1 MGRVGYLG
9 PDGSYSQLAAVNMC
23 GDGELAPFARFTQ
36 GFKKLEEG
44 YFDAIVVPIEN
55 TLNGGV
61 VQNIDLLQASDAV
74 AVRECTVKID
84 HRLATLESADLT
96 KIKYIY
102 SHQQAL
108 EQCGRYLT
116 KNYPNAEVIPTFS
129 TAAGLEKLASD
140 EDACMAGAHI
150 GREGIKLSEQCISD
164 EKRNFTRFLLIRR
177 GSVDETNKSSKI
189 YFSLTCNNRTGAL
202 SELLLPIA
210 ANGLNMTKI
219 ESRPIK
225 ERPEEYRFFIETE
238 GDYSSREVRKILE
251 VVKAAAIEFKLLGC
265 Y

>member
-1 MGRVGYLG
+1 MTTAYLG
-9 PDGSYSQLAAVNMC
+9 PEGSYSHVAALEMTPEAELLACGNFSKVFSAVVTGGADC
-23 GDGELAPFARFTQ
+23 A
-36 GFKKLEEG
+36 
-44 YFDAIVVPIEN
+44 VVPIEN

-140 EDACMAGAHI
+140 EDACIAGAHI